1 MDRVRWGIVGPGA
14 IGETFARGLAQ
25 SKTGILHAV
34 ASRDVGRARAF
45 ASSFGAESAYG
56 SYEAL
61 LQDPHVEAVYIA
73 TPHPLH
79 REWAVLA
86 AQAGK
91 HLLVEKPIAMN
102 ANQAEAI
109 VHAARESGVFL
120 MEAYM
125 YRCHPQTVRL
135 VEIIRSGV
143 IGDVLAVDACFSFQ
157 SAFNGESRAWKKAL
171 GGGAILD
178 IGGYVVS
185 MARLVAG
192 AATGLRFADPDIVQG
207 VGVLHPETGV
217 DGRASALLKFPGGF
231 IATVHAGID
240 IRRGGAV
247 RVFGTTGS
255 IQLDEPWLCRREGR
269 QDGLLVVEREDGSRE
284 VEAISLETTSFACEA
299 DVCGRSIRAGF
310 VQPDHPTAMTWDDT
324 LGNMRTLD
332 AWRQRLGLVYE
343 GLE

>member
-25 SKTGILHAV
+25 SKTGILQAA

-45 ASSFGAESAYG
+45 ASNFGAESAYG

-61 LQDPHVEAVYIA
+61 LQDPRVEAVYIA

-91 HLLVEKPIAMN
+91 HLLVEKPMAMN
-102 ANQAEAI
+102 ANQAEGI
-109 VHAARESGVFL
+109 VQAARESGVFL

-135 VEIIRSGV
+135 VEIIRSGA
-143 IGDVLAVDACFSFQ
+143 IGDVLAVDASFSYR
-157 SAFNGESRAWKKAL
+157 SAFNGASRAWKKDL

-192 AATGLRFADPDIVQG
+192 AAAGLRFADPVVVQG

-217 DGRASALLKFPGGF
+217 DGRASALLKFPGGI

-255 IQLDEPWLCRREGR
+255 ILLDEPWLCRREGR
-269 QDGLLVVEREDGSRE
+269 QDGCLVVEREDGSRE

-310 VQPDHPTAMTWDDT
+310 VEPDHPTAMTWDDT

-332 AWRQRLGLVYE
+332 AWRQSLGLVYE